1 METGFIAKN
10 DQEFADYTIKLL
22 NDDSFYL
29 DLKRKMQ
36 KKRQENNW
44 DFIANKW
51 AKYFLNE

>member
-36 KKRQENNW
+36 RNVKKIIGTYSKSM
-44 DFIANKW
+44 D
-51 AKYFLNE
+51 